1 MSQSPNKDIRSC
13 YRGCEA
19 AYAACMQ
26 SKEHES
32 VCQMKNN
39 QCACGC
45 KIS

>member
-1 MSQSPNKDIRSC
+1 MSQSNKKDSKSC
-13 YRGCEA
+13 MKSCES
-19 AYAACMQ
+19 AYHACMQ
-26 SKEHES
+26 SREHES

>member
-1 MSQSPNKDIRSC
+1 MSKSNKKNSKRCMKI
-13 YRGCEA
+13 CES
-19 AYAACMQ
+19 AYHACMQ
-26 SKEHES
+26 SREHES

>member
-1 MSQSPNKDIRSC
+1 MSQKKQKDIRSC
-13 YRGCEA
+13 YLSCQS
-19 AYAACMQ
+19 AYDACMQ

-45 KIS
+45 KIA

>member
-1 MSQSPNKDIRSC
+1 MSRTTAKDIKSC
-13 YRGCEA
+13 YLDCQS
-19 AYAACMQ
+19 AYDACMR

-45 KIS
+45 KVS